1 MSLLVTG
8 SLGLDTIETPSG
20 RVDNVLGGS
29 ALYFAYA
36 ASFFAPV
43 RLVGVVGEDWPT
55 RLEDVF
61 KGRPVD
67 LTGLETRKGSRSF
80 RWHGSYL
87 KDLNEAESINTDLN
101 VLAEAAPQIPEQFL
115 DSRYVFLANTHPAL
129 QQDMLSRL
137 KNVEL
142 AVADTMNLWIN
153 VEREELLKLLGKIDG
168 LVLNDGEA
176 RLLTEQGNMVAAA
189 REVLKMGPTFV
200 VIKKGEHGSL
210 MAWRQRDD
218 STPTDIQTFVLPGYP
233 TDRIVD
239 PTGAGDSFAAGMMGY
254 LSTQRSLS
262 PSTIKRA
269 MAFGTV
275 VASFTISDFSLD
287 GLKGTTR
294 EEIDER
300 YERLKAAMSF

>member
-8 SLGLDTIETPSG
+8 SLGLDTIETPAG

-36 ASFFAPV
+36 ASYFAPV
-43 RLVGVVGEDWPT
+43 RLVGVVGDDWP
-55 RLEDVF
+55 EDLARVYT
-61 KGRPVD
+61 GRPVD
-67 LTGLETRKGSRSF
+67 LSGLEVRKGSKSF
-80 RWHGSYL
+80 RWHGSYVR
-87 KDLNEAESINTDLN
+87 DLNEAESINTDLN
-101 VLAEAAPQIPEQFL
+101 VLAEAAPKIPEKFL

-129 QQDMLSRL
+129 QQDMLARL

-153 VEREELLKLLGKIDG
+153 VEREELEKLLQKIDG

-176 RLLTEQGNMVAAA
+176 RLLTGKSNMVAAA
-189 REVLKMGPTFV
+189 REVLKMGPSFV
-200 VIKKGEHGSL
+200 VVKKGEHGSL

-218 STPTDIQTFVLPGYP
+218 DTPTDIRTFVLPGYP
-233 TDRIVD
+233 TDKIVD

-262 PSTIKRA
+262 PATIKRA

-287 GLKGTTR
+287 GLKQTTR
-294 EEIDER
+294 EDIDER
-300 YERLKAAMSF
+300 YERLKNAMSF